1 MQQMSQPH
9 NAPLQPQAFS
19 RMDRSFL
26 GTWWWTID
34 RVSLGCVLLLLVFG
48 LALVAT
54 ASPAVSQTIGVSDFH
69 FLKKHLVFLVPSIAV
84 IFGVSM
90 LSPRYIW
97 RMASIMLLVTFV
109 MMVSVLFI
117 GSEVKGARRWI
128 SILGFSIQPSEFLKP
143 SFIVVAAWL
152 IALQKKSM
160 KRIGHY
166 QEDDVKNGIFPGY
179 HIAIGG
185 YFLFLA
191 LLLMQPDLGMSV
203 VLTSVF
209 AIQIFLAG
217 LRFRYLAVLFAIGS
231 AGMGT
236 AYLTFH
242 HVQSRIDRFL
252 FPDSGDNYQVERSL
266 EAIKKGGFLG
276 VGPGQGNEKMTLP
289 DAHADFIFSVLVE
302 EMGLLFSFILILL
315 FLFIIVRGFQRLQGT
330 KDIFPVLAAGGLL
343 SMLGL
348 QSIIHMGS
356 SVNILPAKGMT
367 LPFISYGGS
376 SILSMSIA
384 VGMVLALTRQRS
396 KLSLSQSTMA
406 MRRVSG
412 KGKKS

>member
-1 MQQMSQPH
+1 MQQTLKPEHAS
-9 NAPLQPQAFS
+9 LQPQAFS

-26 GTWWWTID
+26 GAWWWTID
-34 RVSLGCVLLLLVFG
+34 RVSLSCTLLLLVFG

-69 FLKKHLVFLVPSIAV
+69 FLKKHLVFLLPSIAV
-84 IFGVSM
+84 IFGISM
-90 LSPRYIW
+90 LTPRYIW
-97 RMASIMLLVTFV
+97 RIASLMLLATFI
-109 MMVSVLFI
+109 MMVAVLFI
-117 GSEVKGARRWI
+117 GAEVKGAKRWV
-128 SILGFSIQPSEFLKP
+128 SVLGFSIQPSEFLKP

-152 IALQKKSM
+152 ISLQKKSM
-160 KRIGHY
+160 KHAGHY
-166 QEDDVKNGIFPGY
+166 QEDSAQKGIFPGY

-209 AIQIFLAG
+209 AVQIFLAG
-217 LRFRYLAVLFAIGS
+217 LRFRYLAVLLAIGS

-236 AYLTFH
+236 AYLTFT

-276 VGPGQGNEKMTLP
+276 VGPGQGDEKMTLP

-330 KDIFPVLAAGGLL
+330 KDIFLVLAVGGLL

-356 SVNILPAKGMT
+356 SVNLLPAKGMT

-376 SILSMSIA
+376 SLLSISITM
-384 VGMVLALTRQRS
+384 GMVLALTRQRS
-396 KLSLSQSTMA
+396 KSSLSRATMA
-406 MRRVSG
+406 MRRTSE
-412 KGKKS
+412 KDKKP